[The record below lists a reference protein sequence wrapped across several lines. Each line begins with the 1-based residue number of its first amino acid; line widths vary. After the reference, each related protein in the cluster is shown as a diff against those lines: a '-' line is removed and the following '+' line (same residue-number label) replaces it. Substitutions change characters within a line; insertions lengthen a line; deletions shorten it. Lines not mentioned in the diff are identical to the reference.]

1 MYEIEKGIPLP
12 TNTRNSKYP
21 YKDMQVGDSFLIPSH
36 PDDAA
41 DLLKRMRN
49 SMFAAGKRHGIKLT
63 AAIDDEG
70 GVRVWRKA

>member
-21 YKDMQVGDSFLIPSH
+21 YKDMQVGDSFLIPAH
-36 PDDAA
+36 PEDVPQW
-41 DLLKRMRN
+41 LKSIRN

-63 AAIDDEG
+63 AAAADG